1 MLEKGFLR
9 NQANEKMRHKRIAS
23 IVSKTLLYLG
33 AFVLISAFTYLIFNL
48 EKSDMMIGMVMPFLF
63 AGLGLILVSWLINRA
78 YSKLHR

>member
-9 NQANEKMRHKRIAS
+9 NHENENSKHQKLAS

-33 AFVLISAFTYLIFNL
+33 VFVLISAFVYLLFNFK
-48 EKSDMMIGMVMPFLF
+48 KSDMMIGMVMPFLF

-78 YSKLHR
+78 YSKLRR

>member
-9 NQANEKMRHKRIAS
+9 NQENETSKHQKLAS

-33 AFVLISAFTYLIFNL
+33 VFVLISAFAYLLFNF

-78 YSKLHR
+78 YSKLRR